1 MDTNADRDRVK
12 TFFAAHPGQFFC
24 NACLNIEA
32 VPGLNMTQ
40 VNYLTRPFRTV
51 KPYRNG
57 RVVCV
62 SCGEVREC
70 IAYGLRPPGD
80 RFQSPPK
87 HGNP

>member
-12 TFFAAHPGQFFC
+12 TFLAAHPGQFFC
-24 NACLNIEA
+24 HACLIIEA
-32 VPGLNMTQ
+32 VPSLNITQ
-40 VNYLTRPFRTV
+40 VTTVMRPLRNVT
-51 KPYRNG
+51 PYRRG
-57 RVVCV
+57 KVMCV
-62 SCGEVREC
+62 SCDQDREC